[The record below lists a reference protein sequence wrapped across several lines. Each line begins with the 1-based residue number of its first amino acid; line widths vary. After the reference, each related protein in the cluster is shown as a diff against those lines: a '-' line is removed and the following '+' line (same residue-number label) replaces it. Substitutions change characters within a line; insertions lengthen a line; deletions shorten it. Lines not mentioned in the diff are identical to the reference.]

1 MDPGAPRRDAGPGV
15 LEPEIQDKVGVQ
27 FSRAPRWEPYM
38 VEDRNLITGQ
48 NPNSAIVLAGRLLKE
63 FA

>member
-1 MDPGAPRRDAGPGV
+1 V
-15 LEPEIQDKVGVQ
+15 LETEIQDKVGVQ
-27 FSRAPRWEPYM
+27 FRRAPRWEPYM

-48 NPNSAIVLAGRLLKE
+48 NPNSAIVLAERLLKE